1 MKYGLKMAAEEEGIE
16 LAVVDVEEGLDA
28 EAQKK
33 FLNVR
38 LRMERMR

>member
-1 MKYGLKMAAEEEGIE
+1 MVCFEVWSEMAAEEEGIE

-33 FLNVR
+33 VF
-38 LRMERMR
+38 